1 MDSYLQNVWAVAVP
15 VSHVFRI
22 GDDLTGGPVAVMT
35 SMTLG
40 IDVACRAEHQAT
52 LAVAGMPLW
61 RGRKF
66 FTRPAELERL
76 WGDLDLSDPAELTV
90 VLEPTRNA
98 WIVLAQWFRRRGAR
112 VVMVPTTQ
120 SADLRAYYSKHAKND
135 RLDSEILAK
144 LPLLHPEGLREF
156 TGDGSA
162 DPLRRLTKQ
171 RSTMVKRR
179 TAVYSRLDALIEL
192 LGPAW
197 YDVLGSDYGKAAL
210 AFLARYA
217 DPHAVLRLGQARLAR
232 FLQARSRG
240 QYGEAPARALIIAAK
255 ETLALWGSDGMDF
268 AELGADIAA
277 EAEQAIFLNA
287 QIKELDERIAN
298 LYAEADPESIIA
310 SAPGV
315 GPVTSAVIAG
325 RIGDPHRFT
334 SLAAIRAYSGLVP
347 KVNQSGLGETKPGLT
362 KAGDP
367 LLREML
373 FMAADHARL
382 VDPQLAAKYVRLMSG
397 DRHRDSAVCHL
408 AADLLTRIAT
418 CWRTETPY
426 ALRDVDG
433 RQITE
438 AEGRQI
444 VKTKYRVDQKQRVAA
459 AGRRMKQRRREA
471 ADREPQKSQS
481 APTSRP
487 ATTTIPAP
495 AMA

>member
-1 MDSYLQNVWAVAVP
+1 MA
-15 VSHVFRI
+15 
-22 GDDLTGGPVAVMT
+22 
-35 SMTLG
+35 MTLG

-52 LAVAGMPLW
+52 FAVDGLPLW

-66 FTRPAELERL
+66 LTRTSDLDRL
-76 WGDLDLSDPAELTV
+76 WVDLDVADPGELTV

-98 WIVLAQWFRRRGAR
+98 WLVLAQWFRRRGAR

-120 SADLRAYYSKHAKND
+120 SADLRKYFSKHTKND
-135 RLDSEILAK
+135 RLDSEVLAR

-156 TGDGSA
+156 TGDSSA

-171 RSTMVKRR
+171 RSTLVKRR
-179 TAVYSRLDALIEL
+179 TAVYSRLDALVEL

-197 YDVLGSDYGKAAL
+197 YDVLGSDYTKSGL

-217 DPHAVLRLGQARLAR
+217 DPHAVIRLGEARLTR

-240 QYGEAPARALIIAAK
+240 QYGPAPAKALIAAAK
-255 ETLALWGSDGMDF
+255 ETLALWEPDGMNF
-268 AELGADIAA
+268 AELAADIAV
-277 EAEQAIFLNA
+277 EAEQAIFLSA
-287 QIKELDERIAN
+287 QIKEIDERLAN
-298 LYAEADPESIIA
+298 LYAEADPDGIVA

-315 GPVTSAVIAG
+315 GPVISAVIAG

-347 KVNQSGLGETKPGLT
+347 KVRQSGLGETRGGVT

-373 FMAADHARL
+373 FIAADHARL

-408 AADLLTRIAT
+408 ATDLLTRIAA
-418 CWRTETPY
+418 CMRTGQPY
-426 ALRDVDG
+426 VIRDVDG
-433 RQITE
+433 REITE
-438 AEGRQI
+438 DEGKAI
-444 VKTKYRVDQKQRVAA
+444 VKIRYKVDSKRRDTAAHRRLRDRRKQAT
-459 AGRRMKQRRREA
+459 GRES
-471 ADREPQKSQS
+471 QKSQS
-481 APTSRP
+481 APTPRP
-487 ATTTIPAP
+487 VTTSINPPRVA
-495 AMA
+495 

>member
-1 MDSYLQNVWAVAVP
+1 MA
-15 VSHVFRI
+15 
-22 GDDLTGGPVAVMT
+22 
-35 SMTLG
+35 MTLG

-52 LAVAGMPLW
+52 LVIDGRPVW

-66 FTRPAELERL
+66 LTRTLDLDRL
-76 WGDLDLSDPAELTV
+76 WADLDLAEPAMLTV

-98 WIVLAQWFRRRGAR
+98 WLVLAQWFRQRGAR

-120 SADLRAYYSKHAKND
+120 SADLRRYYSKHTKND
-135 RLDSEILAK
+135 RLDSEVLAR

-156 TGDGSA
+156 TGNSSA

-171 RSTMVKRR
+171 RSTLVKRR
-179 TAVYSRLDALIEL
+179 TAVYSRLDALVEL

-197 YDVLGSDYGKAAL
+197 YDVLGSDFGKAAL

-217 DPHAVLRLGQARLAR
+217 DPHAVLRLGEARLTR

-240 QYGEAPARALIIAAK
+240 QYGPAPAKALVAAAK
-255 ETLALWGSDGMDF
+255 ETLALWGPEEMDF
-268 AELGADIAA
+268 AELAADIAV
-277 EAEQAIFLNA
+277 EAEQAIFLSA
-287 QIKELDERIAN
+287 QIKEIDERLAN
-298 LYAEADPESIIA
+298 LYAEADPDRIVA

-315 GPVTSAVIAG
+315 GPVISAVIAG
-325 RIGDPHRFT
+325 RLGDPHRFT

-347 KVNQSGLGETKPGLT
+347 KVSQSGLGETRGGLT

-373 FMAADHARL
+373 FIAADQARL

-408 AADLLTRIAT
+408 ATDLLTRIAA
-418 CWRTETPY
+418 CMRTGQPY
-426 ALRDVDG
+426 VIRDVDG
-433 RQITE
+433 REITP
-438 AEGRQI
+438 AEGKTI
-444 VKTKYRVDQKQRVAA
+444 VKTRYKVDPKRRDTAAHRRLRERRKQTT
-459 AGRRMKQRRREA
+459 
-471 ADREPQKSQS
+471 DRESQKSLS

-487 ATTTIPAP
+487 ATTSIRTADV
-495 AMA
+495 A

>member
-1 MDSYLQNVWAVAVP
+1 MV
-15 VSHVFRI
+15 
-22 GDDLTGGPVAVMT
+22 

-52 LAVAGMPLW
+52 FAVNGRPVW

-76 WGDLDLSDPAELTV
+76 WADLDLDDPAELTV

-120 SADLRAYYSKHAKND
+120 SADLRAYFSKH
-135 RLDSEILAK
+135 
-144 LPLLHPEGLREF
+144 
-156 TGDGSA
+156 TG
-162 DPLRRLTKQ
+162 
-171 RSTMVKRR
+171 
-179 TAVYSRLDALIEL
+179 
-192 LGPAW
+192 W
-197 YDVLGSDYGKAAL
+197 YAVLGSDYGKAAL

-240 QYGEAPARALIIAAK
+240 QYGPEPARALVAAAK
-255 ETLALWGSDGMDF
+255 ETLLLWGPDGMDF
-268 AELGADIAA
+268 AELAADIAA
-277 EAEQAIFLNA
+277 EAEQAIFLNG
-287 QIKELDERIAN
+287 QIKEIEERIAN
-298 LYAEADPESIIA
+298 LYAEADPEGIIA

-325 RIGDPHRFT
+325 RVGDPHRFT

-347 KVNQSGLGETKPGLT
+347 KTSQSGTRDPNLGLT

-367 LLREML
+367 LLREAL

-408 AADLLTRIAT
+408 AANLLTRIAA
-418 CWRTETPY
+418 CWRTGQPY
-426 ALRDVDG
+426 VIRDVDG
-433 RQITE
+433 REITE
-438 AEGRQI
+438 AEGKAI
-444 VKTKYRVDQKQRVAA
+444 VKARYKIDQKKRVAA
-459 AGRRMKQRRREA
+459 AGRRMKQRRIQA
-471 ADREPQKSQS
+471 ADRESQKSLS

-487 ATTTIPAP
+487 ATTTVDTTPITVEVA
-495 AMA
+495 

>member
-1 MDSYLQNVWAVAVP
+1 MS
-15 VSHVFRI
+15 
-22 GDDLTGGPVAVMT
+22 T
-35 SMTLG
+35 TLG

-52 LAVAGMPLW
+52 LAIDGKPVW

-66 FTRPAELERL
+66 LTRTSDLDRL
-76 WGDLDLSDPAELTV
+76 WADLDLDDAGELTV

-98 WIVLAQWFRRRGAR
+98 WLVLAQWFRRRGAR

-120 SADLRAYYSKHAKND
+120 SADLRKYFSKHAKND
-135 RLDSEILAK
+135 RLDSEVLAR

-156 TGDGSA
+156 TGDSSA

-171 RSTMVKRR
+171 RSTLVKRR
-179 TAVYSRLDALIEL
+179 TAIYSRLDALIEL

-217 DPHAVLRLGQARLAR
+217 DPHAVLRLGEARLSR

-240 QYGEAPARALIIAAK
+240 QFGAVPAKSLVAAAR
-255 ETLALWGSDGMDF
+255 ETLALWGPDGMDWV
-268 AELGADIAA
+268 ELAADIAV
-277 EAEQAIFLNA
+277 EAEQATFVSA
-287 QIKELDERIAN
+287 QIKDIDERLAN
-298 LYAEADPESIIA
+298 LYAEADPERIVA

-315 GPVTSAVIAG
+315 GPVISAVIAG

-347 KVNQSGLGETKPGLT
+347 KVNQSGLGEKRCGVT

-373 FMAADHARL
+373 FIAADHARL

-397 DRHRDSAVCHL
+397 DRHRDSAICHL
-408 AADLLTRIAT
+408 ATDLLTRIAA
-418 CWRTETPY
+418 CMRTGQPY
-426 ALRDVDG
+426 VIRDVDG
-433 RQITE
+433 REITE
-438 AEGRQI
+438 AEGKAI
-444 VKTKYRVDQKQRVAA
+444 VKTKYKLDKKQRVAA
-459 AGRRMKQRRREA
+459 AGRRMKQRRKQATGRES
-471 ADREPQKSQS
+471 QKSQS

-487 ATTTIPAP
+487 VPTSINPRHVA
-495 AMA
+495 